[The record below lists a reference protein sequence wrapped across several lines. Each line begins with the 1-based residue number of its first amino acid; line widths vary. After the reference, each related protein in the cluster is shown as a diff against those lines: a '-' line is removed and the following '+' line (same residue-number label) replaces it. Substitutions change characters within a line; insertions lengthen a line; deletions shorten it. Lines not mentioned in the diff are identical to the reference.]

1 MEKLIRQLN
10 NVDSVT
16 RREIEFFIE
25 RKLEEQTK
33 IKGRIAKDLRRLG
46 EDAFTE
52 PRAYDKLREKY
63 LRAHAGR
70 KKLEIL
76 EMERQTW
83 CK

>member
-16 RREIEFFIE
+16 RE
-25 RKLEEQTK
+25 
-33 IKGRIAKDLRRLG
+33 
-46 EDAFTE
+46 E

>member
-10 NVDSVT
+10 TVDSVT

-76 EMERQTW
+76 EMERRTW

>member
-10 NVDSVT
+10 TVDSVT